1 MIEDVEPTVPLGRLW
16 ALTKDERGEL
26 QGLNRAGGDQPISWH
41 QIVPS
46 VSAYSMADPKFCR
59 AVPFHGIEE
68 ASDESIRVPSTSK
81 ETPASLGGLLPGVS
95 EQSANELVFE

>member
-1 MIEDVEPTVPLGRLW
+1 MIEDVEPTVPLGRRFW

-46 VSAYSMADPKFCR
+46 VSAYSMADPKFAER
-59 AVPFHGIEE
+59 FLSMGSKRGVGRINWSAVEIERS
-68 ASDESIRVPSTSK
+68 ACVIRRP
-81 ETPASLGGLLPGVS
+81 PARS
-95 EQSANELVFE
+95 ERTIG